1 MLAHPA
7 TNFLSMAPISELKV
21 TRGDNVLD
29 SSFQYVVRGDE
40 GDKLLVVKFYDKLT
54 DLVARD
60 GSHIVGSRID
70 SILGS
75 KRHLTLFES
84 RIRKAQYAGMT
95 RVEISICHAALEK
108 FRPDLPSVRTLWHL
122 KMQNAID
129 LIINKVLNHKDIL
142 PLVYRKLSLPILL
155 GSLGL
160 CSYNLMV
167 IGRRYSWIVNA

>member
-1 MLAHPA
+1 
-7 TNFLSMAPISELKV
+7 
-21 TRGDNVLD
+21 
-29 SSFQYVVRGDE
+29 
-40 GDKLLVVKFYDKLT
+40 
-54 DLVARD
+54 
-60 GSHIVGSRID
+60 
-70 SILGS
+70 
-75 KRHLTLFES
+75 
-84 RIRKAQYAGMT
+84 MT
-95 RVEISICHAALEK
+95 RVEISICSAALEK

-167 IGRRYSWIVNA
+167 IGRRYSWIVNAQTSHSKHFVGTRYILGLPTKTVNN